1 MKFKLSL
8 SSEGQ
13 GNLLPLNYQYEVSSW
28 IYNTIKKGNKGFA
41 RWLHD
46 KGYENGK
53 KTFKLFTF
61 SKLCPESYR
70 IVADRLELLSPN
82 VGLNISF
89 FMDQAAEPF
98 IVGMFTQQQFFLG
111 DKKSKVGFRV
121 KTIEKT
127 EDPKW
132 GNEMSFQCE
141 SPLVVSIKEEG
152 DSGHARYIGPADKQY
167 GYYFTQ
173 NLISKYVASLSQ
185 LPGVSAV
192 TDMSENNQLRF
203 EPVGQ
208 AKSKLVTIKQGT
220 PEESKIR
227 GYMFRFKICAPEELI
242 KIGYFAGFGEKN
254 SLGFGS
260 VKELVP

>member
-13 GNLLPLNYQYEVSSW
+13 SNLLPLNYQYEVSSW
-28 IYNTIKKGNKGFA
+28 VYNTIKKGDKEFA

-61 SKLCPESYR
+61 SKLYPENYR
-70 IVADRLELLSPN
+70 IVSDRLELLSPK

-98 IVGMFTQQQFFLG
+98 IIGMFMQQQFFIG

-121 KTIEKT
+121 DTIEKT
-127 EDPKW
+127 KDPKW
-132 GNEMSFQCE
+132 GNEMCFECE
-141 SPLVVSIKEEG
+141 SPLVVSIKNEG
-152 DSGHARYIGPADKQY
+152 GSGHARYIGPTEDQY

-173 NLISKYVASLSQ
+173 NLINKYVASLSLTPG
-185 LPGVSAV
+185 LPAV
-192 TDMSENNQLRF
+192 TDMSENNQLTF
-203 EPVGQ
+203 EPIGQ

-242 KIGYFAGFGEKN
+242 KIGYFSGFGEKN
-254 SLGFGS
+254 SLGFGC
-260 VKELVP
+260 VKEFVL

>member
-8 SSEGQ
+8 NTEGQ

-28 IYNTIKKGNKGFA
+28 IYSTIKKGNKEFA
-41 RWLHD
+41 CWLHE

-61 SKLCPESYR
+61 SKLYPENYR
-70 IVADRLELLSPN
+70 IVSDRMELLSPN

-98 IVGMFTQQQFFLG
+98 IVGMFTQQQFFIG

-121 KTIEKT
+121 NTIEKT
-127 EDPKW
+127 ADPKW
-132 GNEMSFQCE
+132 GTEMRFQCE

-152 DSGHARYIGPADKQY
+152 GSGHARYIGPDDEQY
-167 GYYFTQ
+167 EYYFTQ
-173 NLISKYVASLSQ
+173 NLISKYVALLSST
-185 LPGVSAV
+185 PGLSGI
-192 TDMSENNQLRF
+192 TDISETNQLRF
-203 EPVGQ
+203 GLIGQ
-208 AKSKLVTIKQGT
+208 AKSKLVTIKQGK

-227 GYMFRFKICAPEELI
+227 GYLFRFKIRAPEELI